1 MGDKENVK
9 LAKKIIEAF
18 WAAQPPTINNA
29 SILLGIDSNLKK
41 HIKAVRDLMDKAL
54 NELEDEKEETGFI
67 YKAQTCDKPPLD
79 IKNTTALHALQ
90 KELRA
95 REIVRLH
102 DEEKLTYEQI
112 GALFNDVFNEHYKS
126 DKYYNTCISPR
137 TIGAIYRKTKKK
149 ESKK

>member
-1 MGDKENVK
+1 MSSKGNVD
-9 LAKKIIEAF
+9 LAKEIIEAF
-18 WAAQPPTINNA
+18 WAAQPPTIKNA
-29 SILLGIDSNLKK
+29 SVLLNIDSNLKK
-41 HIKAVRDLMDKAL
+41 HIKAVRDLMDLAL
-54 NELEDEKEETGFI
+54 KELEDENKVQI
-67 YKAQTCDKPPLD
+67 D
-79 IKNTTALHALQ
+79 IKNMTAFK

-137 TIGAIYRKTKKK
+137 TIGAIYRKAKKK

>member
-1 MGDKENVK
+1 MSSKGNVD
-9 LAKKIIEAF
+9 LAKEIIEAF
-18 WAAQPPTINNA
+18 WAAQPPTIKNA
-29 SILLGIDSNLKK
+29 SVLLNIDSNLKK
-41 HIKAVRDLMDKAL
+41 HIKAVRDLMDLAL
-54 NELEDEKEETGFI
+54 KELEDENKVQI
-67 YKAQTCDKPPLD
+67 D
-79 IKNTTALHALQ
+79 IKNMTAFK

-112 GALFNDVFNEHYKS
+112 GALFNDVFNKHYKS